1 MTASI
6 VPGTSVISALGAS
19 GKTILV
25 VEDERVLRESL
36 AGLLEPEGF
45 RIVQAENGAK
55 AKELAL
61 GQTFDLVLTDV
72 RMPEM
77 DGLTLLGHLRQIAPE
92 TPVIVMTAFGTVDNA
107 VQAMRSGAWDYLLK
121 PVQFDDLLAKIERA
135 LEFSALRKNQKLLT
149 DQLAVG
155 GAFENIVS
163 EAPGMLRLF
172 EQVKKL
178 STVKSSVL
186 IVGESGTGKE
196 LFAKAV
202 HYNGPTRTKPFVAV
216 NCGAIPESLIESELF
231 GHRKGSFTGAIR
243 DKTGYFEAATGG
255 TLFLDEISTLPKNV
269 QASLLRVLE
278 ERAVVPVG
286 ETRPRPVDVRVIAAC
301 NVDLEELVKR
311 GDFREDLLFRLN
323 VVKLQLPP
331 LRQRQGDIPLLVHHF
346 LAKYATEMGRDI
358 KGISNGAMRA
368 MLDHEWRGNVRELK
382 NIIERAVIFAD
393 GREIRVEDLP
403 FATSHTDDTTDSAS
417 EDLKESLRQFERQ
430 HILHSLR
437 RHGYDKTETA
447 QHLGIG
453 VSSLYRK
460 MDELGI
466 PKNAGEPGEPA

>member
-1 MTASI
+1 MNN
-6 VPGTSVISALGAS
+6 

-36 AGLLEPEGF
+36 AGLLEPEGY

-55 AKELAL
+55 AREHVLA
-61 GQTFDLVLTDV
+61 QPVDLVITDV

-121 PVQFDDLLAKIERA
+121 PVQFEDLLAKIERA
-135 LEFSALRKNQKLLT
+135 LEFSSLSKNQKVIT
-149 DQLAVG
+149 DQLAEG
-155 GAFENIVS
+155 GSFQNIVS
-163 EAPGMLRLF
+163 ESPIMKRLF
-172 EQVKKL
+172 EQVRKL

-186 IVGESGTGKE
+186 IIGESGTGKE
-196 LFAKAV
+196 LFARAI

-231 GHRKGSFTGAIR
+231 GHRKGSFTGALR
-243 DKTGYFEAATGG
+243 DKTGYFEAANGG

-269 QASLLRVLE
+269 QATLLRVLE
-278 ERAVVPVG
+278 DRTVVPVG
-286 ETRPRPVDVRVIAAC
+286 DTRSRPVDVRVVAAS
-301 NVDLEELVKR
+301 NVDLEELVRK
-311 GDFREDLLFRLN
+311 GEFREDLLFRLN
-323 VVKLQLPP
+323 VVKLILPP
-331 LRQRQGDIPLLVHHF
+331 LRQRQSDIPLLVHHF
-346 LAKYATEMGRDI
+346 LARYSAEMNREVR
-358 KGISNGAMRA
+358 GISNGAMRA
-368 MLDHEWRGNVRELK
+368 LLDHEWRGNIRELK

-403 FATSHTDDTTDSAS
+403 FGGERSDDDFG

-437 RHGYDKTETA
+437 RHNFDKAETA
-447 QHLGIG
+447 EHLGIG

-466 PKNAGEPGEPA
+466 PKNPEGEPGPAKP